1 MSPNAH
7 PSVRAGLAYGLA
19 GFFMW
24 GLSPLYWRA
33 LVAAGPWEVLAYRIV
48 GTVIIAAFMLGFRK
62 RLPELLRALR
72 TPRIQR
78 DLAFS
83 TLLIGGNW
91 LCFVWAVMAGRTL
104 EASLGYYLCP
114 LVTVALGAILL
125 KEPLSRAQ
133 LVAIGLATVGV
144 GVLLVGL
151 KILPWISLFLATSFA
166 AYGYIRK
173 RVQVD
178 ALEGLF
184 VETGL
189 WLAPSI
195 GVLFFLPHVP
205 HAAGEWGLLVLAGPF
220 TLLPLLFYTQ
230 SARRLRLSTL
240 GFIQYTAPTMQFL
253 IATLVFHERVTAP
266 HLIAFAAIWAGILI
280 FTWDSIRRE
289 RPAPV
294 EVTP

>member
-1 MSPNAH
+1 
-7 PSVRAGLAYGLA
+7 VRAGLGYGLA

-62 RLPELLRALR
+62 RLLGLLRALR
-72 TPRIQR
+72 NSRIRR
-78 DLAFS
+78 DLALS

-114 LVTVALGAILL
+114 LVTVALGAVLL
-125 KEPLSRAQ
+125 KEKLSRAQ
-133 LVAIGLATVGV
+133 LAAIGLAAAGV

-151 KILPWISLFLATSFA
+151 KVLPWISLFLATSFA
-166 AYGYIRK
+166 LYGYIRK
-173 RVQVD
+173 RVEVD

-184 VETGL
+184 VETVL
-189 WLAPSI
+189 WLAPSL
-195 GVLFFLPHVP
+195 GLLFFLPHVP
-205 HAAGEWGLLVLAGPF
+205 HTGGEWGLLILAGPF
-220 TLLPLLFYTQ
+220 TLLPLLLYTQ

-240 GFIQYTAPTMQFL
+240 GFIQYTAPTIQFL
-253 IATLVFHERVTAP
+253 LAALVFGERVTAP
-266 HLIAFAAIWAGILI
+266 HLFAFAAIWVGILI

-289 RPAPV
+289 RRSPV
-294 EVTP
+294 EATS